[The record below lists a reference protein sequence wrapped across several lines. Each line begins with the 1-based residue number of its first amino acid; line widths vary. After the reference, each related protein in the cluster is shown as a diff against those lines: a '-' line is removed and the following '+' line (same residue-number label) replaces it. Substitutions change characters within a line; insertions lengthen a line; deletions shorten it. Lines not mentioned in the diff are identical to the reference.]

1 MRVWV
6 YIDGFNLYNGI
17 VKKTRGKW
25 LDLLGFSRALLPQDG
40 IERIK
45 YFTARVQAREND
57 PNQVYRQLAYWRA
70 LRTIPCLEI
79 IQGHFLT
86 QKKWMPLAASVDDI
100 RGRMERG
107 QEVLGQR
114 PKMVEVYRSE
124 EKGTDVNLAT
134 HLVHDAHLGQF
145 EGAVIISNDSDLC
158 EAVRIVKGELKRTV
172 GVLTPHPESPSVEL
186 KKAASFFRSIH
197 PGKVITCQFPDT
209 LTDSK
214 GPFSKPR
221 EW

>member
-17 VKKTRGKW
+17 VKKTSGKW
-25 LDLLGFSRALLPQDG
+25 LDLLGFARTLLPKDE

-45 YFTARVQAREND
+45 YFTAQVQAREND

-70 LRTIPCLEI
+70 LKTIPCLEI
-79 IQGHFLT
+79 IKGHFMT
-86 QKKWMPLAASVDDI
+86 QKKWMPLASSVDAI
-100 RGRMERG
+100 RGRMESGLDVSGR
-107 QEVLGQR
+107 R

-134 HLVHDAHLGQF
+134 HLVHDAHLNRF

-158 EAVRIVKGELKRTV
+158 ESVRIVKEELKKTV

-197 PGKVITCQFPDT
+197 AAKVIACQFPDT
-209 LTDSK
+209 LTDAK
-214 GPFSKPR
+214 GTFSKPR